1 MQPWQDRLIQERNDL
16 YEKLTKLVL
25 FKETPIFKNLP
36 DDDKLLLARQQA
48 AMNKYLEALDDRI
61 NRLK

>member
-16 YEKLTKLVL
+16 YEKLTKLVF

>member
-48 AMNKYLEALDDRI
+48 AMNKYL
-61 NRLK
+61 